1 MAVGKLDVTSNV
13 VRRSALMDGWQDWLC
28 GVARVWLR
36 EHVPK
41 LVLSLCG
48 GVGPF
53 EGDCRRKN
61 TNLKNLA
68 VDVDYQATVRNAH
81 TVQEEYLAA
90 TIICAI
96 L

>member
-1 MAVGKLDVTSNV
+1 MAVLWCQRWDHGSCIWVAVGKLDVTSNV
-13 VRRSALMDGWQDWLC
+13 VRRSALIDGWQDWLC

-53 EGDCRRKN
+53 EGI
-61 TNLKNLA
+61 
-68 VDVDYQATVRNAH
+68 VDEIYKFEKLSR
-81 TVQEEYLAA
+81 
-90 TIICAI
+90 
-96 L
+96 